1 MLWTGVHLQLP
12 VHLTAETVLWKHSPH
27 GVLNNSLRIRCA
39 EVAEGGLT
47 KTTGE
52 TRVTEVELV
61 LFLVA
66 GHCDLL
72 GVDHND
78 VVAHIHVG
86 RKHWLFLATQND
98 RNLRGKSTE
107 GCTIGVDNEPGTLNV
122 AGLWRVCLL
131 KLWFH
136 RSTLEVKLGHKEN
149 PRDTEAEP
157 NCKRDRPV
165 APIRT
170 HRDPASVSLRDMV
183 KPLQLEEIVAARQ
196 RGASIVL
203 TTPVLPSTS
212 FAKVAGRDVILKA
225 ENLQRT
231 GSFKIRGAM
240 NALATLDAEQAKRG
254 VVAASAGNHAQGV
267 ALAAQTLGIPATVFM
282 PEGAAIPKINATEG
296 YGATVVLAGSDLGE
310 AVDHALA
317 FESEHGAR
325 FIHPYDDRAIIAGQ
339 GSLGLEV
346 LEQVP
351 SMATIVVPIG
361 GGGLIGGM
369 STAMKALRPDITIV
383 GVQSEA
389 VPTYV
394 ESRRLGKP
402 TVVDPKPTVADG
414 IACHRPSDLAF
425 DCIERWVD
433 DIVTVDD
440 VAATKAVTLLLERAK
455 YLVEPSGAVVV
466 AALLDGKVRTA
477 DGPVVLILSG
487 GNIDLLL
494 VDQLVRHG
502 QETRGRFASVT
513 AWVPDTPG
521 QLARML
527 ETIGTA
533 GANIL
538 SVEHHREGSG
548 LPLGMVQIHLT
559 FATRSWAHI
568 DEIVAALEAGGVT
581 IKVRPTR

>member
-1 MLWTGVHLQLP
+1 
-12 VHLTAETVLWKHSPH
+12 
-27 GVLNNSLRIRCA
+27 
-39 EVAEGGLT
+39 
-47 KTTGE
+47 
-52 TRVTEVELV
+52 VTEVELV

-66 GHCDLL
+66 SHGNLV
-72 GVDHND
+72 GVDDNN
-78 VVAHIHVG
+78 VITNIHVG
-86 RKHWLFLATQND
+86 SKHRFVLATQNEC
-98 RNLRGKSTE
+98 NLGGQPAESR
-107 GCTIGVDNEPGTLNV
+107 TIGVDDEPGTLNV
-122 AGLWRVCLL
+122 ARLWRVCLL

-136 RSTLEVKLGHKEN
+136 GSTLEVKHGRKKI
-149 PRDTEAEP
+149 PRDAEAEP
-157 NCKRDRPV
+157 NCKRDGPL

-170 HRDPASVSLRDMV
+170 HRCRTSVSLRAMIE
-183 KPLQLEEIVAARQ
+183 PLELEEIVAARE
-196 RGASIVL
+196 RGASVVL

-212 FAKVAGRDVILKA
+212 FARIAGREVILKA

-240 NALATLDAEQAKRG
+240 NALATLSADQTKLG

-267 ALAAQTLGIPATVFM
+267 ALAAQTLDIPATVFM
-282 PEGAAIPKINATEG
+282 PLGAAIPKINATES
-296 YGATVVLAGSDLGE
+296 YGATVVLAGANLGE
-310 AVDHALA
+310 AVDHARA
-317 FESEHGAR
+317 FEKDHGAL
-325 FIHPYDDRAIIAGQ
+325 FIHPYDNRAIIAGQ

-351 SMATIVVPIG
+351 EMATLVAPIG
-361 GGGLIGGM
+361 GGGLIGGL
-369 STAMKALRPDITIV
+369 STAVKALRPDVTIV

-394 ESRRLGKP
+394 ESRRLGRP
-402 TVVDPKPTVADG
+402 TAVEPKPTVADG
-414 IACHRPSDLAF
+414 IACHLPSDLAF

-466 AALLDGKVRTA
+466 AALLEGKVPES

-502 QETRGRFASVT
+502 QEARGRFASVT

-527 ETIGTA
+527 ETIGRA

-548 LPLGMVQIHLT
+548 LPLGMVQIQLT
-559 FATRSWAHI
+559 FATRSWTHVN
-568 DEIVAALEAGGVT
+568 EIVDALEDVGVT
-581 IKVRPTR
+581 IRTRPTR

>member
-1 MLWTGVHLQLP
+1 MI
-12 VHLTAETVLWKHSPH
+12 E
-27 GVLNNSLRIRCA
+27 
-39 EVAEGGLT
+39 
-47 KTTGE
+47 
-52 TRVTEVELV
+52 
-61 LFLVA
+61 
-66 GHCDLL
+66 
-72 GVDHND
+72 
-78 VVAHIHVG
+78 
-86 RKHWLFLATQND
+86 
-98 RNLRGKSTE
+98 
-107 GCTIGVDNEPGTLNV
+107 
-122 AGLWRVCLL
+122 
-131 KLWFH
+131 
-136 RSTLEVKLGHKEN
+136 
-149 PRDTEAEP
+149 
-157 NCKRDRPV
+157 
-165 APIRT
+165 
-170 HRDPASVSLRDMV
+170 
-183 KPLQLEEIVAARQ
+183 PLQLEEIVAARE
-196 RGASIVL
+196 RGASVVL

-240 NALATLDAEQAKRG
+240 NALATLEAAQARRG

-267 ALAAQTLGIPATVFM
+267 ALAAQTLDVPATVFM
-282 PEGAAIPKINATEG
+282 PLGAAIPKINATEA
-296 YGATVVLAGSDLGE
+296 YGATVVLAGNNLGE

-317 FESEHGAR
+317 FEAEHGAQ
-325 FIHPYDDRAIIAGQ
+325 FIHPYDNRAIIAGQ

-351 SMATIVVPIG
+351 EMATLVVPIG
-361 GGGLIGGM
+361 GGGLISGVA
-369 STAMKALRPDITIV
+369 TAVKALRPDITIV

-402 TVVDPKPTVADG
+402 TAVEPKPTVADG
-414 IACHRPSDLAF
+414 IACHLPSALAF

-433 DIVTVDD
+433 DIITVDD

-502 QETRGRFASVT
+502 QEARGRFASVT
-513 AWVPDTPG
+513 SWVPDTPG

-527 ETIGTA
+527 DTIGAA

-548 LPLGMVQIHLT
+548 LPLGMVQIQLT
-559 FATRSWAHI
+559 FATRSWTHV
-568 DEIVAALEAGGVT
+568 DEIVDALESVGVT